1 MRRGVLKALSSSES
15 AALLDSRFA
24 LYIRIWRRSPELSFS
39 GKRSRNLS
47 RVMARSASLHCTRQ
61 SREISRYLSTASR
74 NA

>member
-1 MRRGVLKALSSSES
+1 MRRDVLKALLSSES

-24 LYIRIWRRSPELSFS
+24 LYIWIWRLSPELNFS

-47 RVMARSASLHCTRQ
+47 RVMARSASLHCTGQ
-61 SREISRYLSTASR
+61 SRKILRYLSAASR